1 MTSEGYTA
9 ALNVPSGPP
18 INPDMWKEE
27 DVTAQRSIPTP
38 KGTSTEPAFSAPRRQ
53 SAAGQAT
60 LGQTVAITG
69 DLRANEDL
77 TIEGHIEGTIESRL
91 HSVTIGQMGL
101 AKPQILARE
110 VVVLGKVNGSIT
122 ASEKVEIWP
131 NGSVQSDVVS
141 PTVTI
146 AEGATFRGSID
157 MPRAVATS
165 ESRVAEQP
173 VAAATA
179 DVGRPA
185 EKAHR
190 LLETEIPVAAE
201 GALPRR
207 QDGTAQK
214 EASHAA

>member
-1 MTSEGYTA
+1 
-9 ALNVPSGPP
+9 
-18 INPDMWKEE
+18 MWKEE
-27 DVTAQRSIPTP
+27 DVTAQPSISTP
-38 KGTSTEPAFSAPRRQ
+38 QGTATEPAFSAPRRQ
-53 SAAGQAT
+53 SVAGQVT
-60 LGQTVAITG
+60 LGQTVVITG

-91 HSVTIGQMGL
+91 HAVTIGQMGL
-101 AKPQILARE
+101 AKAEILAKE

-131 NGSVQSDVVS
+131 NGSVQGDVVS

-165 ESRVAEQP
+165 ESHVAEQP
-173 VAAATA
+173 VAAATTA
-179 DVGRPA
+179 AGRPEDGA
-185 EKAHR
+185 RR
-190 LLETEIPVAAE
+190 LLETEIPVAAA
-201 GALPRR
+201 GPLPQR

-214 EASHAA
+214 EAPHAA